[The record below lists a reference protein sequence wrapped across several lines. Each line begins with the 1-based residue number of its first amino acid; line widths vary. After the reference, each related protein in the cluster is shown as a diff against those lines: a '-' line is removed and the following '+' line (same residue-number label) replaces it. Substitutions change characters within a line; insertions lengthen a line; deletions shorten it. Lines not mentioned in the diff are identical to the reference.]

1 MSYFT
6 KHKWKFDDSTRTIRD
21 DDGFLIAVVEIQYGN
36 KTNGRL
42 IAAAPEMYELL
53 KEELIPTSDY
63 GGVVS
68 FERER
73 KVRELLARIDGEE
86 AQHE

>member
-53 KEELIPTSDY
+53 DEIQKGYLEY
-63 GGVVS
+63 GTIADWHCDKIFNILV
-68 FERER
+68 
-73 KVRELLARIDGEE
+73 RIDGEK
-86 AQHE
+86 ARHD